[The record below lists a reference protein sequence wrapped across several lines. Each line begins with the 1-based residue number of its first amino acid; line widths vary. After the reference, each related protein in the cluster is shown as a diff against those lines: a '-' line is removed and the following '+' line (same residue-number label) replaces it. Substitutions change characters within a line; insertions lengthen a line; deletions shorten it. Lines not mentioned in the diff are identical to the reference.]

1 MSGQRPLDPT
11 VARRVTGLAA
21 AASVALA
28 AAMPLGHF
36 WIAEQR
42 EAATM
47 RAEARLLAREISG
60 MVARN
65 PDHWRF
71 ERVRIDALLA
81 AEGAAG
87 APPGARRVLG
97 RDGATVAETPARV
110 TGLRTEV
117 REPVFDAGR
126 VVGQVQIVRPLQDTL
141 AETAAVAAVAVALG
155 LLAFASL
162 RAVPLR
168 LLRQALERATH
179 LATHDPLTG
188 LPNRAL
194 LRERLG
200 RALAEARAGG
210 GAVGVLLVDLDR
222 FKPVNDVH
230 GHQAGDRLLRD
241 VAERLRRAL
250 RGTDFAARLGGDEFA
265 LVARFGS
272 EGGEPR
278 DAAARLAGRVVSAL
292 DAPLGLPGGVSAQVG
307 CSVGVAL
314 SAAGDEPAD
323 ALLGR
328 ADAAMYRA
336 KAEGRNCFRFFEAG
350 MDGRIRERAALAAE
364 LRDAVLADALEPHF
378 QPLVDLGTGGLVG
391 FEMLA
396 RWPHPRRGQVPPAEF
411 VPIAED
417 TGLIG
422 PMTERLLRRA
432 CRVATAWPAGVTLA
446 CNISPV
452 QLRDRGLP
460 GIVRAALA
468 ESGLPAGRLEVEL
481 TESALLEDFG
491 LAREILGELKA
502 LGVRLSL
509 DDFGTGYSS
518 LRHLQALPIDKI
530 KIDAGFVR
538 SMADSAES
546 RKIVAAVVGL
556 GQSLGLPT
564 VAEGVEDAAAAGLLA
579 GLGCDVGQGWLFGRP
594 VPEKE
599 ATALATAGPPARA
612 AAPAAAAPAGETAA
626 ALAGCP
632 PAPRGG
638 GGGGC
643 PSGKPARRADVARA

>member
-1 MSGQRPLDPT
+1 VSGHRPLDPA
-11 VARRVTGLAA
+11 VARRVTGFAA
-21 AASVALA
+21 AASLALA
-28 AAMPLGHF
+28 TALPLGHF
-36 WIAEQR
+36 WIAGQR

-47 RAEARLLAREISG
+47 RAEARLLARGVSE

-71 ERVRIDALLA
+71 ERVRIAALLSAEA
-81 AEGAAG
+81 AD
-87 APPGARRVLG
+87 APPGPRRVLD
-97 RDGATVAETPARV
+97 RNGATVAEALAEAPWPRV
-110 TGLRTEV
+110 EV
-117 REPVFDAGR
+117 REPVYDAWRSAGE
-126 VVGQVQIVRPLQDTL
+126 VRITRSLRGVL
-141 AETAAVAAVAVALG
+141 AETAWVAAAAVALG
-155 LLAFASL
+155 LLAFTSL

-194 LRERLG
+194 LREHLG
-200 RALAEARAGG
+200 RALAEAREGG
-210 GAVGVLLVDLDR
+210 GTVAALIVDLDR
-222 FKPVNDVH
+222 FKPVNDAH
-230 GHQAGDRLLRD
+230 GHQAGDRLLRA
-241 VAERLRRAL
+241 VAERLRRVL
-250 RGTDFAARLGGDEFA
+250 RGTYFAARLGGDEFA
-265 LVARFGS
+265 VVARF
-272 EGGEPR
+272 EAGGEEPR
-278 DAAARLAGRVVSAL
+278 EAAARLAGRVVSAL
-292 DAPLGLPGGVSAQVG
+292 DAPFELAGGVSAQVG
-307 CSVGVAL
+307 CSVGVAF
-314 SAAGDEPAD
+314 AAGAEEGAE
-323 ALLGR
+323 ALLDR

-336 KAEGRNCFRFFEAG
+336 KAEGRGCFRFFEAG
-350 MDGRIRERAALAAE
+350 MDERIRERAALASE
-364 LRDAVLADALEPHF
+364 LRAALTADALEPHF
-378 QPLVDLGTGGLVG
+378 QPLVDLGTGRLVG

-432 CRVATAWPAGVTLA
+432 CRAATAWPAGVTLA

-460 GIVRAALA
+460 AIVRAALA
-468 ESGLPAGRLEVEL
+468 ESGLPPGRLEIEL
-481 TESALLEDFG
+481 TESALLDDFG

-538 SMADSAES
+538 SMAESAES

-579 GLGCDVGQGWLFGRP
+579 GLGCNVGQGWLFGRAM
-594 VPEKE
+594 PEGE
-599 ATALATAGPPARA
+599 ATALAGGGPER
-612 AAPAAAAPAGETAA
+612 PAAMEA
-626 ALAGCP
+626 ALAG
-632 PAPRGG
+632 
-638 GGGGC
+638 
-643 PSGKPARRADVARA
+643 

>member
-1 MSGQRPLDPT
+1 MSGQRPLDPA

-21 AASVALA
+21 ATSLALA
-28 AAMPLGHF
+28 TAMPVGHF
-36 WIAEQR
+36 WIARQR

-47 RAEARLLAREISG
+47 RAEAKLLAQNVSA

-71 ERVRIDALLA
+71 ERVRIAALLVA
-81 AEGAAG
+81 DAAG
-87 APPGARRVLG
+87 APPGPRRVLD
-97 RDGATVAETPARV
+97 RHGATVAEAPAEVPGPR
-110 TGLRTEV
+110 LEV

-126 VVGQVQIVRPLQDTL
+126 AVGEVRIARSLRGVL
-141 AETAAVAAVAVALG
+141 AEAGFVAAVAAVFG

-168 LLRQALERATH
+168 LLRQALERANH

-188 LPNRAL
+188 LPNRARM
-194 LRERLG
+194 REGLG
-200 RALAEARAGG
+200 RALAEARQGG
-210 GAVGVLLVDLDR
+210 ETVAVLLVDLDR

-230 GHQAGDRLLRD
+230 GHHAGDRLLRG
-241 VAERLRRAL
+241 VAERLRAAL
-250 RGTDFAARLGGDEFA
+250 RGTDGAARLGGDEFA
-265 LVARFGS
+265 LVARF
-272 EGGEPR
+272 EAGGAAPR
-278 DAAARLAGRVVSAL
+278 EAAARLAGRVVSAL
-292 DAPLGLPGGVSAQVG
+292 ETPFDLAGVGAVQVG

-314 SAAGDEPAD
+314 AAPGDEEEVE
-323 ALLGR
+323 ALIGR

-336 KAEGRNCFRFFEAG
+336 KAEGRGCFRFFEPG
-350 MDGRIRERAALAAE
+350 MDERIRERAALATD
-364 LRDAVLADALEPHF
+364 LRAAVLADALEPHF
-378 QPLVDLGTGGLVG
+378 QPLVDLGTGRLVG

-396 RWPHPRRGQVPPAEF
+396 RWTHPLRGQVSPAEF

-432 CRVATAWPAGVTLA
+432 CLAAAEWPEGVTLA
-446 CNISPV
+446 CNISPL

-468 ESGLPAGRLEVEL
+468 ESRLPPGRLEIEL
-481 TESALLEDFG
+481 TESALLDDFG
-491 LAREILGELKA
+491 LARDILGELKA
-502 LGVRLSL
+502 LGVRLAL

-538 SMADSAES
+538 SMAESAES

-564 VAEGVEDAAAAGLLA
+564 VAEGVEDAASAHLLA
-579 GLGCDVGQGWLFGRP
+579 GLGCTVGQGWLFGRA
-594 VPEKE
+594 VPGGE
-599 ATALATAGPPARA
+599 AAELVAGFARA
-612 AAPAAAAPAGETAA
+612 AA
-626 ALAGCP
+626 
-632 PAPRGG
+632 
-638 GGGGC
+638 
-643 PSGKPARRADVARA
+643 ARAEEPVACPA

>member
-1 MSGQRPLDPT
+1 MTGRRPLDPA
-11 VARRVTGLAA
+11 VARRVTGFAA
-21 AASVALA
+21 VASLALA
-28 AAMPLGHF
+28 TAMPVGHF

-47 RAEARLLAREISG
+47 RAEARLLARDVAE

-71 ERVRIDALLA
+71 ERVRIAALLDA
-81 AEGAAG
+81 QADGG
-87 APPGARRVLG
+87 PPGPRRVL
-97 RDGATVAETPARV
+97 DASGATVAESPGEAPWP
-110 TGLRTEV
+110 RTEV
-117 REPVFDAGR
+117 VAPVFDSWRA
-126 VVGQVQIVRPLQDTL
+126 VGEVRIARSLRHVL
-141 AETAAVAAVAVALG
+141 AETAGVAAFAVALG
-155 LLAFASL
+155 LLAFVAL

-194 LRERLG
+194 LREQLG
-200 RALAEARAGG
+200 LALAEARDG
-210 GAVGVLLVDLDR
+210 GAAVAALVVDLDR

-241 VAERLRRAL
+241 VAGRLRRAL
-250 RGTDFAARLGGDEFA
+250 RAGDIAARLGGDEFV
-265 LVARFGS
+265 LVARF
-272 EGGEPR
+272 EAGGDEPR

-292 DAPLGLPGGVSAQVG
+292 DAPFEVAGGAATACVG

-314 SAAGDEPAD
+314 ATEAGDGDAE
-323 ALLGR
+323 ALLDR

-336 KAEGRNCFRFFEAG
+336 KADGRGRFRFFEAG
-350 MDGRIRERAALAAE
+350 MDERIRERAALAAD
-364 LRDAVLADALEPHF
+364 LRAAVLADALEPHF
-378 QPLVDLGTGGLVG
+378 QPLVDLGTGRLVG

-396 RWPHPRRGQVPPAEF
+396 RWTHPLRGGVSPAEF

-432 CRVATAWPAGVTLA
+432 SRAAAAWPDGLTLA
-446 CNISPV
+446 CNVSPV

-460 GIVRAALA
+460 AIVRAALA
-468 ESGLPAGRLEVEL
+468 ESGLQPGRLEIEL
-481 TESALLEDFG
+481 TESALLDDFG

-579 GLGCDVGQGWLFGRP
+579 QLGCDVGQGWLFGRAM
-594 VPEKE
+594 PEVE
-599 ATALATAGPPARA
+599 AAALAAGGGGRRAPAGEAPAPAVRPPLP
-612 AAPAAAAPAGETAA
+612 APAAAP
-626 ALAGCP
+626 
-632 PAPRGG
+632 
-638 GGGGC
+638 
-643 PSGKPARRADVARA
+643 

>member
-1 MSGQRPLDPT
+1 VSGHRPLDPA
-11 VARRVTGLAA
+11 VARRVTGFAA
-21 AASVALA
+21 AASLALA
-28 AAMPLGHF
+28 TALPLGHF
-36 WIAEQR
+36 WIAGQR

-47 RAEARLLAREISG
+47 RAEARLLARGVSE

-71 ERVRIDALLA
+71 ERVRIAALLSAEA
-81 AEGAAG
+81 AD
-87 APPGARRVLG
+87 APPGPRRVLD
-97 RDGATVAETPARV
+97 RNGATVAEALAEAPWPRV
-110 TGLRTEV
+110 EV
-117 REPVFDAGR
+117 REPVYDAWRSAGE
-126 VVGQVQIVRPLQDTL
+126 VRITRSLRGVL
-141 AETAAVAAVAVALG
+141 AETAWVAAAAVALG
-155 LLAFASL
+155 LLAFTSL

-194 LRERLG
+194 LREHLG
-200 RALAEARAGG
+200 RALAEAREGG
-210 GAVGVLLVDLDR
+210 GTVAALIVDLDR
-222 FKPVNDVH
+222 FKPVNDAH
-230 GHQAGDRLLRD
+230 GHQAGDRLLRA
-241 VAERLRRAL
+241 VAERLRRVL
-250 RGTDFAARLGGDEFA
+250 RGTYFAARLGGDEFA
-265 LVARFGS
+265 VVARF
-272 EGGEPR
+272 EAGGEEPR
-278 DAAARLAGRVVSAL
+278 EAAARLAGRVVSAL
-292 DAPLGLPGGVSAQVG
+292 DAPFELAGGVSAQVG
-307 CSVGVAL
+307 CSVGVAF
-314 SAAGDEPAD
+314 AAGAEEGAE
-323 ALLGR
+323 ALLDR

-336 KAEGRNCFRFFEAG
+336 KAEGRGCFRFFEAG
-350 MDGRIRERAALAAE
+350 MDERIRERAALASE
-364 LRDAVLADALEPHF
+364 LRAALTADALEPHF
-378 QPLVDLGTGGLVG
+378 QPLVDLGTGRLVG

-432 CRVATAWPAGVTLA
+432 CRAATAWPAGVTLA

-460 GIVRAALA
+460 AIVRAALA
-468 ESGLPAGRLEVEL
+468 ESGLPPGRLEIEL
-481 TESALLEDFG
+481 TESALLDDFG

-538 SMADSAES
+538 SMAESAES

-579 GLGCDVGQGWLFGRP
+579 GLGCNVGQGWLFGRAM
-594 VPEKE
+594 PEGE
-599 ATALATAGPPARA
+599 ATALAGGGPERPAA
-612 AAPAAAAPAGETAA
+612 MEAAPA
-626 ALAGCP
+626 LAG
-632 PAPRGG
+632 
-638 GGGGC
+638 
-643 PSGKPARRADVARA
+643 

>member
-1 MSGQRPLDPT
+1 MSGHRPLDPA
-11 VARRVTGLAA
+11 VARRVTGFAA
-21 AASVALA
+21 AASLALA
-28 AAMPLGHF
+28 TALPLGHF
-36 WIAEQR
+36 WIAGQR

-47 RAEARLLAREISG
+47 RAEARLLARGVSE

-71 ERVRIDALLA
+71 ERVRIAALLSAEA
-81 AEGAAG
+81 AD
-87 APPGARRVLG
+87 APPGPRRVLD
-97 RDGATVAETPARV
+97 RNGATVAEALAEAPWPRV
-110 TGLRTEV
+110 EV
-117 REPVFDAGR
+117 REPVYDAWRSAGE
-126 VVGQVQIVRPLQDTL
+126 VRITRSLRGVL
-141 AETAAVAAVAVALG
+141 AETAWVAAAAVALG
-155 LLAFASL
+155 LLAFTSL

-194 LRERLG
+194 LREHLG
-200 RALAEARAGG
+200 RALAEAREGG
-210 GAVGVLLVDLDR
+210 GTVAALIVDLDR
-222 FKPVNDVH
+222 FKPVNDAH
-230 GHQAGDRLLRD
+230 GHQAGDRLLRA
-241 VAERLRRAL
+241 VAERLRRVL
-250 RGTDFAARLGGDEFA
+250 RGTYFAARLGGDEFA
-265 LVARFGS
+265 VVARF
-272 EGGEPR
+272 EAGGEEPR
-278 DAAARLAGRVVSAL
+278 EAAARLAGRVVSAL
-292 DAPLGLPGGVSAQVG
+292 DAPFELAGGVSAQVG
-307 CSVGVAL
+307 CSVGVAF
-314 SAAGDEPAD
+314 AAGAEEGAE
-323 ALLGR
+323 ALLDR

-336 KAEGRNCFRFFEAG
+336 KAEGRGCFRFFEAG
-350 MDGRIRERAALAAE
+350 MDERIRERAALASE
-364 LRDAVLADALEPHF
+364 LRAALTADALEPHF
-378 QPLVDLGTGGLVG
+378 QPLVDLGTGRLVG

-432 CRVATAWPAGVTLA
+432 CRAATAWPAGVTLA

-460 GIVRAALA
+460 AIVRAALA
-468 ESGLPAGRLEVEL
+468 ESGLPPGRLEIEL
-481 TESALLEDFG
+481 TESALLDDFG

-538 SMADSAES
+538 SMAESAES

-579 GLGCDVGQGWLFGRP
+579 GLGCNVGQGWLFGRAM
-594 VPEKE
+594 PEGE
-599 ATALATAGPPARA
+599 ATALAGGGPERPAA
-612 AAPAAAAPAGETAA
+612 MEAAPA
-626 ALAGCP
+626 LAG
-632 PAPRGG
+632 
-638 GGGGC
+638 
-643 PSGKPARRADVARA
+643 

>member
-1 MSGQRPLDPT
+1 MSGHRPLDPA
-11 VARRVTGLAA
+11 VARRVTGFAA
-21 AASVALA
+21 AASLALA
-28 AAMPLGHF
+28 TALPLGHF
-36 WIAEQR
+36 WIAGQR

-47 RAEARLLAREISG
+47 RAEARLLARGVSE

-71 ERVRIDALLA
+71 ERVRIAALLSAEA
-81 AEGAAG
+81 AD
-87 APPGARRVLG
+87 APPGPRRVLD
-97 RDGATVAETPARV
+97 RNGATVAEALAEAPWPRV
-110 TGLRTEV
+110 EV
-117 REPVFDAGR
+117 REPVYDAWRSAGE
-126 VVGQVQIVRPLQDTL
+126 VRITRSLRGVL
-141 AETAAVAAVAVALG
+141 AETAWVAAAAVALG
-155 LLAFASL
+155 LLAFTSL

-194 LRERLG
+194 LREHLG
-200 RALAEARAGG
+200 RALAEAREGG
-210 GAVGVLLVDLDR
+210 GTVAALIVDLDR
-222 FKPVNDVH
+222 FKPVNDAH
-230 GHQAGDRLLRD
+230 GHQAGDRLLRA
-241 VAERLRRAL
+241 VAERLRRVL

-265 LVARFGS
+265 VVARF
-272 EGGEPR
+272 EAGGEEPR
-278 DAAARLAGRVVSAL
+278 EAAARLAGRVVSAL
-292 DAPLGLPGGVSAQVG
+292 DAPFELAGGVSAQVG
-307 CSVGVAL
+307 CSVGVAF
-314 SAAGDEPAD
+314 AAGAEEGAE
-323 ALLGR
+323 ALLDR

-336 KAEGRNCFRFFEAG
+336 KAEGRGCFRFFEAG
-350 MDGRIRERAALAAE
+350 MDERIRERAALASE
-364 LRDAVLADALEPHF
+364 LRAALTADALEPHF
-378 QPLVDLGTGGLVG
+378 QPLVDLGTGRLVG

-432 CRVATAWPAGVTLA
+432 CRAATAWPAGVTLA

-460 GIVRAALA
+460 AIVRAALA
-468 ESGLPAGRLEVEL
+468 ESGLPPGRLEIEL
-481 TESALLEDFG
+481 TESALLDDFG

-502 LGVRLSL
+502 LGARLSL

-538 SMADSAES
+538 SMAESAES

-579 GLGCDVGQGWLFGRP
+579 GLGCNVGQGWLFGRAM
-594 VPEKE
+594 PEGE
-599 ATALATAGPPARA
+599 ATALAGGGPER
-612 AAPAAAAPAGETAA
+612 PAAMEA
-626 ALAGCP
+626 ALAG
-632 PAPRGG
+632 
-638 GGGGC
+638 
-643 PSGKPARRADVARA
+643 

>member
-1 MSGQRPLDPT
+1 MSGHRPLDPA
-11 VARRVTGLAA
+11 VARRVTGFAA
-21 AASVALA
+21 AASLALA
-28 AAMPLGHF
+28 TALPLGHF
-36 WIAEQR
+36 WIAGQR

-47 RAEARLLAREISG
+47 RAEARLLARGVSE

-71 ERVRIDALLA
+71 ERVRIAALLSAEA
-81 AEGAAG
+81 AD
-87 APPGARRVLG
+87 APPGPRRVLD
-97 RDGATVAETPARV
+97 RNGATVAEALAEAPWPRV
-110 TGLRTEV
+110 EV
-117 REPVFDAGR
+117 REPVYDAWRSAGE
-126 VVGQVQIVRPLQDTL
+126 VRITRSLRGVL
-141 AETAAVAAVAVALG
+141 AETAWVAAAAVALG
-155 LLAFASL
+155 LLAFTSL

-194 LRERLG
+194 LREHLG
-200 RALAEARAGG
+200 RALAEAREGG
-210 GAVGVLLVDLDR
+210 GTVAALIVDLDR
-222 FKPVNDVH
+222 FKPVNDAH
-230 GHQAGDRLLRD
+230 GHQAGDRLLRA
-241 VAERLRRAL
+241 VAERLRRVL
-250 RGTDFAARLGGDEFA
+250 RGTYFAARLGGDEFA
-265 LVARFGS
+265 VVARF
-272 EGGEPR
+272 EAGGEEPR
-278 DAAARLAGRVVSAL
+278 EAAARLAGRVVSAL
-292 DAPLGLPGGVSAQVG
+292 DAPFELAGGVSAQVG
-307 CSVGVAL
+307 CSVGVAF
-314 SAAGDEPAD
+314 AAGAEEGAE
-323 ALLGR
+323 ALLDR

-336 KAEGRNCFRFFEAG
+336 KAEGRGCFRFFEAG
-350 MDGRIRERAALAAE
+350 MDERIRERAALASE
-364 LRDAVLADALEPHF
+364 LRAALTADALEPHF
-378 QPLVDLGTGGLVG
+378 QPLVDLGTGRLVG

-432 CRVATAWPAGVTLA
+432 CRAATAWPAGVTLA

-460 GIVRAALA
+460 AIVRAALA
-468 ESGLPAGRLEVEL
+468 ESGLPPGRLEIEL
-481 TESALLEDFG
+481 TESALLDDFG

-538 SMADSAES
+538 SMAESAES

-579 GLGCDVGQGWLFGRP
+579 GLGCNVGQGWLFGRAM
-594 VPEKE
+594 PEGE
-599 ATALATAGPPARA
+599 ATALAGGGPER
-612 AAPAAAAPAGETAA
+612 PAAMEA
-626 ALAGCP
+626 ALAG
-632 PAPRGG
+632 
-638 GGGGC
+638 
-643 PSGKPARRADVARA
+643 